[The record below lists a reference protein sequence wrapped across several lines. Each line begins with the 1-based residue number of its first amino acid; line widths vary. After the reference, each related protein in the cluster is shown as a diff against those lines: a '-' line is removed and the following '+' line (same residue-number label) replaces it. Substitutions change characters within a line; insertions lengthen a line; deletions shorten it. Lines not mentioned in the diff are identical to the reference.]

1 MTAISSNRST
11 PDTSIVNGAGSPSDG
26 DAATKFTPSSLEKEF
41 EQLRQQLARM
51 QEQMRQSRDRNAL
64 LAITCDRLRSL
75 LQVSRVLVYRFVS
88 DSQGTA
94 IAEAIERGWTPTVGE
109 TLPATFFGS
118 DRQSDYDITDCTAI
132 DYVASTKVTPYQ
144 LQLLEKYQVRA
155 GISCP
160 IRMGNGIWG
169 LLSIQQCN
177 EARRW
182 NASEIGILEQIT
194 TALALNLVGYQ
205 FQEEIDRQQVRENT
219 ATKVITRIR
228 RSLDIKTIFQNTT
241 QEVRQLLKADRVG
254 IYRFN
259 PDGSGKFVAESVGAG
274 WISLMQNPIDPELLR
289 ENGDDCHLKLM
300 AEGSDRN
307 GRGEIVD
314 TYLDRTKSEINTREQ
329 KYRVIND
336 IYQKN
341 FSASDIELLER
352 IQARAYLTVGIYQG
366 TKLWGLLT
374 IYQCSAPRTWEQGD
388 IRLLGQIAEQLGV
401 ALQQAS
407 TLRQQ
412 RLQADKLKKAVER
425 EKTIAFTIDR
435 IKQSTDPQTVFRVA
449 TDSIRKLLKSD
460 RVVVYRFT
468 PDWGGEFVAESVG
481 EGWISLTKAQTEDP
495 VILEGTKDNIDTE
508 GCTIKQ
514 MRVRELA
521 TRDTYLQETKG
532 GTYRNGDKYRAV
544 NDIYKAKF
552 PPCYIELLES
562 FQARAYVTVPIFL
575 GNQLWG
581 LLANYQCSGARVW
594 GQEEIDLVVNLGSQL
609 GLALQRAE
617 DMEQVRSQTK
627 KLEAAIQRERT
638 LALIGDRIKQTQN
651 TREIFNIATR
661 EVRQLL
667 QADRVGIYRF
677 NEDWSGEFIAESVIG
692 NWKSLLR
699 EQFEN
704 ESLLEATKINIDTEG
719 CTIKEMATR
728 DLISKDTYLEKTQ
741 GGTYKTGDKY
751 RVCNDIYQAGFPP
764 CYIDLLERF
773 QSKAYVTV
781 PIFLEE
787 KLWGLMATYQCSEPR
802 EWTNEEINLVVNLGS
817 QLSIALQRAQDLERV
832 QEQAKK
838 LEEAVKRERT
848 LALISDRIKQSQDT
862 DEIFKITTSETRQ
875 LLSADRV
882 GIYRFNEDWS
892 GEFVAEAV
900 LGNWKSLLR
909 EQIEDESLLEA
920 TKVNIDTDGCT
931 VKQMST
937 RALISQD
944 TYLEQTQGGAYR
956 AGEKYRVCNDIYD
969 SGFQRCYLDLL
980 ERFQARAYVTVPI
993 FLGETLWGLMATYQ
1007 CSGPREWTQEEIN
1020 LVGNLGSQ
1028 LGLALQR
1035 GQDLQRVQ
1043 EQTEKLERAIERER
1057 AIAAISDRIK
1067 QAQDL
1072 ETIFKM
1078 STREARKVFNSDR
1091 VGIYRFNEDW
1101 SGEFVAESVRADWLP
1116 LLRVQ
1121 NEDITLLERAKA
1133 NIDTE
1138 GCTIQQMR
1146 VRELVAR
1153 DSYLQET
1160 EGGTYR
1166 KGEQF
1171 RATNDIYNSGF
1182 SPCYIELL
1190 ESFQARAYI
1199 TVPIFLGQKLWG
1211 LMANYQ
1217 CSGPRE
1223 WESEEIQMMVQLG
1236 SQLGLALQRAEDLE
1250 QLRQQAQQLEAS
1262 VKREKEARELLQRRA
1277 IQLLTAVRP
1286 ALEGDLTVR
1295 APLSEDELG
1304 TIADV
1309 YNNTLQSLR
1318 KIVMQV
1324 QTVTAEVAQSSIGS
1338 DTQIR
1343 KLAVQ
1348 AQQQTKELNVALDE
1362 VQQMVNSSQ
1371 NVGANAKAIEQA
1383 VQNANET
1390 VQSGNSAMNRTVEG
1404 ILAIRDTV
1412 TETSQKI
1419 RDLSESSQK
1428 IDRVVNL
1435 IGDFATQTQLL
1446 SLNAAIEATRAGEY
1460 GKGFAVVADEV
1471 RSLAR
1476 QSANATS
1483 EISNLV
1489 AEIRQQTGEAI
1500 AVTEAAISRVS
1511 AGTTLVEETKGNLNA
1526 IAAATA
1532 QIGKLVE
1539 DITSAT
1545 QAQLER
1551 SQSVTETMRAVAD
1564 ISNSTSEESVELS
1577 ETFQNSLA
1585 TAQQLQEVV
1594 KQFKVN

>member
-11 PDTSIVNGAGSPSDG
+11 SDANIVNGANNPSDG
-26 DAATKFTPSSLEKEF
+26 DTATKFTPSSLETEF
-41 EQLRQQLARM
+41 EQLRRKLTRV

-64 LAITCDRLRSL
+64 LAITCDRLRDI
-75 LQVSRVLVYRFVS
+75 LQASRVLVYRFES
-88 DSQGTA
+88 ESQGNSV
-94 IAEAIERGWTPTVGE
+94 AEASERGWTPTVGE
-109 TLPATFFGS
+109 TLPATFFGR
-118 DRQSDYDITDCTAI
+118 DRQLDYDIADCTAI
-132 DYVASTKVTPYQ
+132 DYVASTSVTPYQ

-160 IRMGNGIWG
+160 IRMGSAIWG
-169 LLSIQQCN
+169 LLSVQQCN

-182 NASEIGILEQIT
+182 NQSEIGILEQIS

-205 FQEEIDRQQVRENT
+205 FQEEIDRQQVRENA

-228 RSLDIKTIFQNTT
+228 RSLDIKTIFQTTT

-259 PDGSGKFVAESVGAG
+259 TDWSGKFVAESVGAG
-274 WISLMQNPIDPELLR
+274 WASLMQNPIDPELLR
-289 ENGDDCHLKLM
+289 ENSEDCNLKLM
-300 AEGSDRN
+300 VEGSDRN

-314 TYLDRTKSEINTREQ
+314 TYLERTKGGTYAKGQ
-329 KYRVIND
+329 KYRIAND
-336 IYQKN
+336 IYEQG
-341 FSASDIELLER
+341 FPACYIELLER

-366 TKLWGLLT
+366 TKLWGLLAT
-374 IYQCSAPRTWEQGD
+374 YQCSASRTWERGE
-388 IRLLGQIAEQLGV
+388 IRLLVQIAEQLGV

-412 RLQADKLKKAVER
+412 RLQAEKLKKAVER
-425 EKTIAFTIDR
+425 EKTIALTIDR
-435 IKQSTDPQTVFRVA
+435 IKQSTEPQTVFRVA
-449 TDSIRKLLKSD
+449 TESVRKLLKSD

-481 EGWISLTKAQTEDP
+481 EGWISLTKEQRENST
-495 VILEGTKDNIDTE
+495 ILEGTKDNIDTQ

-514 MRVRELA
+514 MRVRELVS
-521 TRDTYLQETKG
+521 RDTYLQDTKG
-532 GTYRNGDKYRAV
+532 GTYRTGEKYRAC
-544 NDIYKAKF
+544 NDVYKANF
-552 PPCYIELLES
+552 PACYLELLES

-575 GNQLWG
+575 GNTLWG
-581 LLANYQCSGARVW
+581 LLANYQCSGARNW
-594 GQEEIDLVVNLGSQL
+594 GQEEIDLMVNLGSQL

-617 DMEQVRSQTK
+617 DMEQVRSQAQ
-627 KLEAAIQRERT
+627 KLEEAIQRERT
-638 LALIGDRIKQTQN
+638 IALISDRIKQSQETQ
-651 TREIFNIATR
+651 EVFNITTR

-667 QADRVGIYRF
+667 KADRVGIYRF
-677 NEDWSGEFIAESVIG
+677 NEDWSGEFIAESVTG

-699 EQFEN
+699 EQ
-704 ESLLEATKINIDTEG
+704 LEDEKILAGTKLNIDTDG
-719 CTIKEMATR
+719 CTVKEMTAW
-728 DLISKDTYLEKTQ
+728 DFVSQDTYLERTQ
-741 GGTYKTGDKY
+741 GGAYKTGDRY
-751 RVCNDIYQAGFPP
+751 RACNDIYKADFPR
-764 CYIDLLERF
+764 CYVELLERF
-773 QSKAYVTV
+773 QAKAYVTV
-781 PIFLEE
+781 PVFLGK
-787 KLWGLMATYQCSEPR
+787 KLWGLMATYQCSDPR
-802 EWTNEEINLVVNLGS
+802 EWTTEEINLVVNLGS

-832 QEQAKK
+832 KAQAKK

-848 LALISDRIKQSQDT
+848 LALIGDRIKQTQDP
-862 DEIFKITTSETRQ
+862 DEIFKIATGETRE
-875 LLSADRV
+875 LLQADRV

-900 LGNWKSLLR
+900 LGSWKSLLR
-909 EQIEDESLLEA
+909 EQIDDESLLEA
-920 TKVNIDTDGCT
+920 TKVNIDSEGCT
-931 VKQMST
+931 IKAMAT
-937 RALISQD
+937 RDLVSKD
-944 TYLEQTQGGAYR
+944 TYLERTRGGTYR
-956 AGEKYRVCNDIYD
+956 TGERYRVCNDIYNA
-969 SGFQRCYLDLL
+969 GFPRCYLELL
-980 ERFQARAYVTVPI
+980 ERFQARAYATVPI
-993 FLGETLWGLMATYQ
+993 FLEGQLWGLMATYQ
-1007 CSGPREWTQEEIN
+1007 CSGPREWTTEEIN
-1020 LVGNLGSQ
+1020 LVSSLGSQ
-1028 LGLALQR
+1028 LGLALER
-1035 GQDLQRVQ
+1035 GRDLERVKA
-1043 EQTEKLERAIERER
+1043 QTEKLEKAIERER

-1067 QAQDL
+1067 QAQDID
-1072 ETIFKM
+1072 TIFKM
-1078 STREARKVFNSDR
+1078 AAREARKVFNSDR

-1121 NEDITLLERAKA
+1121 NEDVTLLERAKA

-1153 DSYLQET
+1153 DTYLQDT

-1171 RATNDIYNSGF
+1171 RASDDIYNSGF

-1250 QLRQQAQQLEAS
+1250 RLRQQAQQLEAS

-1348 AQQQTKELNVALDE
+1348 ARQQTQELNVALDE

-1383 VQNANET
+1383 VRNANQT

-1412 TETSQKI
+1412 AETSQKI

-1489 AEIRQQTGEAI
+1489 AEIRQQTGDAI

-1564 ISNSTSEESVELS
+1564 ISNSTSAESTELS